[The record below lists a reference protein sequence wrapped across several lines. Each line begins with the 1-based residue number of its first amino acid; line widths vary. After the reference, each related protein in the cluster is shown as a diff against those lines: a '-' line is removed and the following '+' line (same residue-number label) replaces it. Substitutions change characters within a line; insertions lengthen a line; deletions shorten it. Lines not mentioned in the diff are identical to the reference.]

1 MHAVMGGGRLIAGRY
16 RLQGP
21 IGRGAMGIVWRGRD
35 ELLARDVA
43 VKEVQITGQA
53 SPADAETIYQ
63 RTLREARA
71 AASINHPGAV
81 TVFDVVEENGSPWI
95 VMELLKGRPLDRVI
109 TEDGPLPPLR
119 AAELGGSLVG
129 ALATAHAAGVLHR
142 DVKPGNVLVTDDG
155 RAVLT
160 DFGIA
165 TFSGDPRQ
173 TQVGMVVGTPGF
185 TAPERLRGDVATP
198 ASDLWS
204 LGATLFAA
212 VEGRGPFDRAGGPTV
227 ITAGIAKEDAP
238 RAPSAGPLGPVI
250 EALLSRDPS
259 TRPDAVTA
267 SRLLAEATAAAEV
280 AAAAGPAEH
289 YAVMDPPVF
298 AELSMPEPA
307 DPPDDVK
314 VSLVSVEPLGFS
326 EMLQVAPDDF
336 VAVGPDATALGAAA
350 VVPALAGP
358 DAVTFGSPP
367 MVPANVAADAVG
379 LDAPG
384 LDAPGLHAPG
394 LDAIGLGSFS
404 LGSFSLGAISPDGG
418 AGLGTTGT
426 VAVIGGAGS
435 ETAGGSQQTDHGD
448 GGPVLWQPL
457 RRVPGGPEG
466 VGAATGDAGS
476 SPGGPGGGFGS
487 GGSGSGG
494 SGDGRFLRGGP
505 ARPKSVRWQL
515 LLAAA
520 GIAVIAAAA
529 GIGWYLY
536 STPTTQGLQNPT
548 APSTNVQGGGSGA
561 ANHGSSGSGS
571 SGTHSGG
578 APGLGG
584 SGPTTTSKSEP
595 QGNGKPA
602 STPSSGPGGSS
613 APSSPSSSPSP
624 SPSPSVTGPVLPP
637 GYVWHRFSAAV
648 LGSTAGFE
656 IGLPSLWKQSVSG
669 QSAYLVEP
677 VTNFHLT
684 VDLAAWTYAA
694 PLTEAQ
700 YLERQYAKIDK
711 GFKLLTLGAIGFK
724 AIGGFKAAPAAE
736 LKFSWTRT
744 SAGTVTEL
752 VALVSLTTKS
762 GVQPYSF
769 TLWAPPAT
777 FGVANGVFR
786 IAMTTFRPLP
796 G

>member
-71 AASINHPGAV
+71 AASLNHPGAV

-109 TEDGPLPPLR
+109 TEDGPLPPLQ

-129 ALATAHAAGVLHR
+129 ALATAHSAGVLHR

-212 VEGRGPFDRAGGPTV
+212 VEGRGPFDRAGGPTA

-267 SRLLAEATAAAEV
+267 SRLLAEAAASAG
-280 AAAAGPAEH
+280 AAAAVAPAERR
-289 YAVMDPPVF
+289 AVMDPPVF

-307 DPPDDVK
+307 DPADDLK
-314 VSLVSVEPLGFS
+314 ISLVSVGPLGFS
-326 EMLQVAPDDF
+326 EMLPAAPDEF
-336 VAVGPDATALGAAA
+336 VAAGPDAIALGAAA
-350 VVPALAGP
+350 VVPAVAGP
-358 DAVTFGSPP
+358 GAITFGSPP
-367 MVPANVAADAVG
+367 MVSANVGPDAPS
-379 LDAPG
+379 LDGPG
-384 LDAPGLHAPG
+384 LDAPGLGAIG
-394 LDAIGLGSFS
+394 LDAIGLGST
-404 LGSFSLGAISPDGG
+404 GLGAISPDEG
-418 AGLGTTGT
+418 AGLGTTRS
-426 VAVIGGAGS
+426 VAVIGAAGS
-435 ETAGGSQQTDHGD
+435 ETAAGSQHTDHGD
-448 GGPVLWQPL
+448 EGPVLWQPL
-457 RRVPGGPEG
+457 RRVPGSAEG
-466 VGAATGDAGS
+466 VGAATGDVAS
-476 SPGGPGGGFGS
+476 SPGGPGGGSGS

-494 SGDGRFLRGGP
+494 NGDGRFLRGGP
-505 ARPKSVRWQL
+505 ARPNSVRWQL
-515 LLAAA
+515 LVAAA

-529 GIGWYLY
+529 GIGWYLS
-536 STPTTQGLQNPT
+536 STPTTQALRNPS
-548 APSTNVQGGGSGA
+548 APSTTVPGAGSGA

-571 SGTHSGG
+571 SGTHSGS
-578 APGLGG
+578 APALGG
-584 SGPTTTSKSEP
+584 SGPTTTSKNGP

-613 APSSPSSSPSP
+613 ASSSPSSTPSP
-624 SPSPSVTGPVLPP
+624 SPSPSATGPVLPP
-637 GYVWHRFSAAV
+637 GYDWHRFSAAV

-677 VTNFHLT
+677 LTNFHLT
-684 VDLAAWTYAA
+684 VDVAAWTYAA

-700 YLERQYAKIDK
+700 YLERQYAKTDK

-724 AIGGFKAAPAAE
+724 AIGGFKVAPAAE
-736 LKFSWTRT
+736 LKFSWTRP

-752 VALVSLTTKS
+752 VVLVSLTTKS

>member
-16 RLQGP
+16 RLQSP

-71 AASINHPGAV
+71 AASLNHPGAV

-95 VMELLKGRPLDRVI
+95 VMELLNGRPLDRLI
-109 TEDGPLPPLR
+109 TEDGPLPPLQ
-119 AAELGGSLVG
+119 AAHLGGSLVG
-129 ALATAHAAGVLHR
+129 ALATAHSAGVLHR

-212 VEGRGPFDRAGGPTV
+212 VEGRGPFDRTGGPTA

-267 SRLLAEATAAAEV
+267 SRLLAEAAASAEAAATAV
-280 AAAAGPAEH
+280 PAEPH
-289 YAVMDPPVF
+289 AVMDPPVF
-298 AELSMPEPA
+298 AELSMPELA

-314 VSLVSVEPLGFS
+314 VSLVSVEPLGLS
-326 EMLQVAPDDF
+326 EMLPVAPDEF
-336 VAVGPDATALGAAA
+336 VAARPDAIALGAAA
-350 VVPALAGP
+350 VVPAVAGP
-358 DAVTFGSPP
+358 DAITFGSPP
-367 MVPANVAADAVG
+367 MVSANVG
-379 LDAPG
+379 PDAPG
-384 LDAPGLHAPG
+384 LDFLGLDVPG
-394 LDAIGLGSFS
+394 LDAIGLGSI
-404 LGSFSLGAISPDGG
+404 GLGAISPDGG
-418 AGLGTTGT
+418 AGLGTTGS

-435 ETAGGSQQTDHGD
+435 ETAAGSQQTDHGD
-448 GGPVLWQPL
+448 AGPVLWQPL

-466 VGAATGDAGS
+466 VGPATGDVGS
-476 SPGGPGGGFGS
+476 SPGGPGGGSGS

-494 SGDGRFLRGGP
+494 NGDGRFLRGGP

-520 GIAVIAAAA
+520 CIAVIAAAA

-536 STPTTQGLQNPT
+536 STPTTQALQHPT
-548 APSTNVQGGGSGA
+548 APSTTVPGAGSSA
-561 ANHGSSGSGS
+561 ANHGS

-578 APGLGG
+578 APALGG
-584 SGPTTTSKSEP
+584 SGPTTTSKNEP

-602 STPSSGPGGSS
+602 STPSSGPGGRS
-613 APSSPSSSPSP
+613 ASSSPSSSPSP
-624 SPSPSVTGPVLPP
+624 SPSPSLTGPVLPP
-637 GYVWHRFSAAV
+637 GYVWHRFSAGV
-648 LGSTAGFE
+648 MGSTAGFE

-669 QSAYLVEP
+669 QSAYLTEP

-700 YLERQYAKIDK
+700 YLERQYAKTDK
-711 GFKLLTLGAIGFK
+711 GFKLLALGAIGFK
-724 AIGGFKAAPAAE
+724 AIGGFKVAPAAE
-736 LKFSWTRT
+736 LKFSWTRP

-752 VALVSLTTKS
+752 VVLVSLTTKS